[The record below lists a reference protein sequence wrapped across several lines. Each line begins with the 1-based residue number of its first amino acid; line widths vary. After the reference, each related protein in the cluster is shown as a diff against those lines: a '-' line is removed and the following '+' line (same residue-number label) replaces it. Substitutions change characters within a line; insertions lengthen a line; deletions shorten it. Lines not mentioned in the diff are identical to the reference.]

1 MKDKKSTQKQ
11 SKKKHSKQ
19 KKSKQ
24 KKSKQKKSK
33 QKSFDYNINNQD
45 NQNNNGNQNN
55 QNNHSSHNKSKKTKF
70 NIIMYSFYKQD
81 DNTHTKDKNR
91 CMCVDY
97 DIKNQSFNM
106 ENNQDYRRCKN
117 KSVKDTN
124 FCHKHQNCMSYL
136 KLFTNN
142 EEPTG
147 GMEEWNHPY
156 IEGTHNCYSYMLNDK
171 QESLKKKCHKICLK
185 EKNNCPQK
193 IGKCGNFKPQPGDYH
208 LLMRDGNLKNKKRDY
223 KCPKMEEKIMQDNKS
238 VKKVGFFDK
247 CPRNYYKGSMVVDP
261 DHTFH
266 FYRQNRDGGWS
277 HKPGTMKV
285 SEVDADNKKIAIPH
299 FSNRDYS
306 HKPNKI
312 KYTDFCGY
320 YCIPNNNYIETNSS

>member
-1 MKDKKSTQKQ
+1 MKEQQKKQ
-11 SKKKHSKQ
+11 KHSK
-19 KKSKQ
+19 KQ
-24 KKSKQKKSK
+24 SK
-33 QKSFDYNINNQD
+33 QKSFNYNISNQNNVNNINNI
-45 NQNNNGNQNN
+45 NN
-55 QNNHSSHNKSKKTKF
+55 SKKTKF
-70 NIIMYSFYKQD
+70 NIIMYSFYNQD
-81 DNTHTKDKNR
+81 DNTYIKDKNR

-97 DIKNQSFNM
+97 DIKNNSFNM

-117 KSVKDTN
+117 KSVKDSN

-142 EEPTG
+142 DEPAS

-171 QESLKKKCHKICLK
+171 QEGLKKKCHKICLK
-185 EKNNCPQK
+185 EKDKCPQK
-193 IGKCGNFKPQPGDYH
+193 LKKCGNFKPQPGDYH
-208 LLMRDGNLKNKKRDY
+208 LLMRDGHLKNKKREY
-223 KCPKMEEKIMQDNKS
+223 KCPKMEDKIIQDNNS
-238 VKKVGFFDK
+238 IKKTGFFDK
-247 CPRNYYKGSMVVDP
+247 CPSNYYKGAMVVDP
-261 DHTFH
+261 NHTFH
-266 FYRQNRDGGWS
+266 FYRQNRDGNWS

-285 SEVDADNKKIAIPH
+285 SEVDADNKKIAVPH

-306 HKPNKI
+306 NKPNKI